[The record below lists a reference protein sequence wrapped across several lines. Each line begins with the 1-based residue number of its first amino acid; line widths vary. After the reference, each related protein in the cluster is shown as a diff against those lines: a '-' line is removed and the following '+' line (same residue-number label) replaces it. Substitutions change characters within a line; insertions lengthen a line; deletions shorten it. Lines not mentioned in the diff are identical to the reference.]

1 MPAVQTNYT
10 EQHGVAQL
18 GMIAD
23 TRFKTVRSFTYVGA
37 ADIPF
42 GIALM
47 HSASGDNEVDFS
59 GTAFAGIVVSTQVQD
74 PLLATDGYASR
85 ESVGLLDEGPIWV
98 APTDAVS
105 PGDPVTFDPA
115 TGALSAAGGTVIPGA
130 EFETSANAGD
140 LARIR
145 MK

>member
-1 MPAVQTNYT
+1 MPPVQTNYT
-10 EQHGVAQL
+10 ERHGVAQL

-23 TRFKTVRSFTYVGA
+23 TRFKSVRSFTYVGA

-42 GIALM
+42 GIALTRA
-47 HSASGDNEVDFS
+47 ASGDNEVDLG

-74 PLLATDGYASR
+74 PNLATDGYASR
-85 ESVGLLDEGPIWV
+85 ESVGLLDIGSIWV
-98 APTDAVS
+98 APIVAVVA
-105 PGDPVTFDPA
+105 GEPVAFDPA
-115 TGALSAAGGTVIPGA
+115 TGEISNAGTAIPGA
-130 EFETSANAGD
+130 EFETSANAGE